1 MRIVQSVFFVP
12 AFLVFTLFFQS
23 PSYAGHVFPWAMFLP
38 AIMSSGT
45 SSTCGSDVLVADRYL
60 TNNCGVVKDIVTNLE
75 WQRCSVGQK
84 WNAAT
89 KSCDGYTTPL
99 NWYQAK
105 DLTAEGGWR
114 LPTVTEL
121 RTLAYCSSGVPVYF
135 GIENYSHCDGNF
147 TRPTIVVE
155 VFPNVPWVNNIISS
169 HYWSSTTNAED
180 PSMAWGVS
188 FYKAS
193 VSGLGPKDT
202 NGLSAR
208 LVRIA
213 P

>member
-1 MRIVQSVFFVP
+1 MRNIQSVFFLPTFIVF
-12 AFLVFTLFFQS
+12 FLLSQT
-23 PSYAGHVFPWAMFLP
+23 PCNAGHAFPWTMFLP
-38 AIMSSGT
+38 AIISTGGN
-45 SSTCGSDVLVADRYL
+45 TCGSDVLVAERYL
-60 TNNCGVVKDIVTNLE
+60 VNNCGVVKDIVTNLE

-84 WNAAT
+84 WNAQT
-89 KSCDGYTTPL
+89 KNCDGYITPL
-99 NWYQAK
+99 NWYQAT

-121 RTLAYCSSGVPVYF
+121 RSLAYCSSGDPVYF
-135 GIENYSHCDGNF
+135 GIEDYSHCNGAF

-155 VFPNVPWVNNIISS
+155 VFPNVPWVNNVISS

-180 PSMAWGVS
+180 PGMAWGVS